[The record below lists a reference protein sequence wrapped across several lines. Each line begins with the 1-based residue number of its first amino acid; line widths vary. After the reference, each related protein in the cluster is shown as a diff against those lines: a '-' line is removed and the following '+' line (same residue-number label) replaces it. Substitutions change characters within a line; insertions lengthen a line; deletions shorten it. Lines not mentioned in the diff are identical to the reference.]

1 MKQISLRAFGRARR
15 LAPLLA
21 LALSAASL
29 AALPAAT
36 QESLQG
42 EWLADYR
49 VHGGKD
55 GQLNR
60 ALRYREEKRTRDG
73 QLTFSNSN
81 FTRWVREEELHGLTR
96 GQAFSS
102 AGTQVRFQLR
112 RDAGTFDCEGWFK
125 DGRGSGH
132 FTFLPSAQ
140 FASELQR
147 RGAGAPDAR
156 QLLALA
162 LSDTGLALLDEL
174 QAQGYERPDVE
185 GLVSLGNHGVSLEY
199 VRGLGGL
206 GYRLGSLAA
215 LRRMVDHGVNLAFI
229 RELRE
234 HGIRNLSADELV
246 RLRDHGVSVSF
257 IRELRAEGYASLPLE
272 TLVRLRD
279 HGVSVKFI
287 RDLKELG
294 YANLSPEQLVRLKDH
309 GVSAAF
315 VRRVRSERGAAPA
328 VEELIR
334 IKDRGE
340 WE

>member
-1 MKQISLRAFGRARR
+1 MKRISLRAFGRARR
-15 LAPLLA
+15 LAPLFA

-29 AALPAAT
+29 TALSAAA
-36 QESLQG
+36 QQSLQG

-49 VHGGKD
+49 ARGGKE
-55 GQLNR
+55 GQLLLGLN
-60 ALRYREEKRTRDG
+60 YREEKLTRDG
-73 QLTFSNSN
+73 RVSRSNSN
-81 FTRWVREEELHGLTR
+81 FTHWIRQEELHGLTR
-96 GQAFSS
+96 EQVFSPG
-102 AGTQVRFQLR
+102 GTQVRFQLR

-147 RGAGAPDAR
+147 RGVGTPDAR

-185 GLVSLGNHGVSLEY
+185 GLVRLGNHGVGLEY
-199 VRGLGGL
+199 VRGLAGL

-234 HGIRNLSADELV
+234 HGIRDLAADELV

-272 TLVRLRD
+272 TLVRLTD

-315 VRRVRSERGAAPA
+315 VRRVKSERGTAPA